1 MFFKRAVE
9 EPFLFDLMEMD
20 FHACRFS
27 PLLSYSMNIEFLHPF
42 CLIRSVMRLALL
54 GLGLA
59 VSLPSAFGQDAT
71 VQLEHKVGQV
81 LNGTANNPAEIEA
94 ALQKF
99 MAETRPTA
107 AGMKVIATAAMKKVA
122 SYNKHDLM
130 AVVTEGMVR
139 AGLSQ
144 ALKSGVDPIKASAE
158 ISEGLV
164 SSAMG
169 TNSRRGGNSIVTSIV
184 LAQASIEAIVQTS
197 GQLGIPAS
205 NAANAS
211 AFGITRGALSTS
223 IEYGYNHVAT
233 MINVA
238 SGLAEG
244 AVYAARRIG
253 VAPDAIAQA
262 AMTGAVD
269 SIHLVASAEDVQ
281 VEPILEGARQGFHQ
295 GMKLATGRGVKALP
309 EKKQMAQGL
318 QGKSAQLKTVPV
330 RNPASGM
337 IEVRLD
343 SSRQLADGLNYYLLK
358 NERVVAGPK
367 PEAVF
372 VIGSQPTAQ
381 NVGVYS
387 IQVRQPGNTHV
398 LTATPMTLA
407 KQSKFR

>member
-1 MFFKRAVE
+1 MFTFC
-9 EPFLFDLMEMD
+9 FWFDLMDVD
-20 FHACRFS
+20 FHACRFMHS
-27 PLLSYSMNIEFLHPF
+27 QSYSMNFEFLRPPSLVRPFLRF
-42 CLIRSVMRLALL
+42 CLLSL
-54 GLGLA
+54 GLSA
-59 VSLPSAFGQDAT
+59 CLPGAFAQDA
-71 VQLEHKVGQV
+71 VVLLEHKVGQV

-107 AGMKVIATAAMKKVA
+107 SGMKVIASAAMKKVA
-122 SYNKHDLM
+122 SYNKHELM

-144 ALKSGVDPIKASAE
+144 ALKSGVNPIKASAE

-164 SSAMG
+164 TSAMG

-184 LAQASIEAIVQTS
+184 LAQASIESIVQTS

-233 MINVA
+233 LINVA
-238 SGLAEG
+238 TGLAEG
-244 AVYAARRIG
+244 AVYSARRIG
-253 VAPDAIAQA
+253 VDPDAIAQA

-269 SIHLVASAEDVQ
+269 SMHLVAEAQGIQ

-295 GMKLATGRGVKALP
+295 GMKIATGRGVRSLP
-309 EKKQMAQGL
+309 EKKQLAQDL
-318 QGKSAQLKTVPV
+318 QSKTAQLKTVPV

-343 SSRQLADGLNYYLLK
+343 SSRPLADGLNYYLLK

-367 PEAVF
+367 TEAVF

-387 IQVRQPGNTHV
+387 IQVRQPGNTHTI
-398 LTATPMTLA
+398 TATPMTLA